1 VLKIRQLVQVIA
13 LLLSSVL
20 LVLAIVFAEAK
31 QAGRTCQS
39 ITITMTGK
47 AASQLVDE
55 RVLLNQLAAKTTMPI
70 VGAPLQALETQKIEN
85 IVKTNDFVRTGIAYK
100 NWKGDLRIEILPRR
114 PVARIIYPC
123 HQSQYVDEDGTLLPL
138 SDQYTARVLLVE
150 TEQLRGVKKNL
161 QEHAYGTALLVL
173 LNYIGRDPFWRAQI
187 VYMGID
193 EEGKI
198 VMHTQIG
205 QQRVEFGFPEATE
218 EKLAKLKLFYKQIVP
233 CKGWNTYKRV
243 NVEFDNQIVC
253 E

>member
-85 IVKTNDFVRTGIAYK
+85 IVKTNDLCVQG
-100 NWKGDLRIEILPRR
+100 LPTK
-114 PVARIIYPC
+114 I
-123 HQSQYVDEDGTLLPL
+123 GK
-138 SDQYTARVLLVE
+138 E
-150 TEQLRGVKKNL
+150 TC
-161 QEHAYGTALLVL
+161 A
-173 LNYIGRDPFWRAQI
+173 
-187 VYMGID
+187 
-193 EEGKI
+193 
-198 VMHTQIG
+198 
-205 QQRVEFGFPEATE
+205 
-218 EKLAKLKLFYKQIVP
+218 
-233 CKGWNTYKRV
+233 
-243 NVEFDNQIVC
+243 
-253 E
+253 